1 MYIMYVTVFS
11 INIKQILL
19 YVHHKTDL
27 SSQNSIATDFFLMQ
41 NKSIQT
47 ECSIWSFGQCIFGFK
62 FGSSTQYRPSTVHAD
77 AEGLWRL
84 PYDKEPSRK
93 RPNSSSS
100 QTWVNCLLMHQI
112 SAEALQG
119 VIKSFGVNPL
129 RLARLCS
136 WWGTQTVFCPLNCA
150 YCSADRGCV
159 SWGCVL
165 SFHPH

>member
-1 MYIMYVTVFS
+1 MYIIYVTLFS
-11 INIKQILL
+11 ITIKQILL

-47 ECSIWSFGQCIFGFK
+47 ECSIWSLDSVYL
-62 FGSSTQYRPSTVHAD
+62 GSSLVDPLSSTVHLPFTPMQKD
-77 AEGLWRL
+77 CL
-84 PYDKEPSRK
+84 PYDKEPSWK

-136 WWGTQTVFCPLNCA
+136 WWGTQTVFYPLNCA

>member
-1 MYIMYVTVFS
+1 MYIIYVTLFS
-11 INIKQILL
+11 ITIKQILL

-27 SSQNSIATDFFLMQ
+27 SPQNSIATDFFLMQ
-41 NKSIQT
+41 NKSILKVT
-47 ECSIWSFGQCIFGFK
+47 FGALDIVYL
-62 FGSSTQYRPSTVHAD
+62 GSSLVDPLSSTVHLPFTPMQKD
-77 AEGLWRL
+77 CL
-84 PYDKEPSRK
+84 PYDKEPSWK

-136 WWGTQTVFCPLNCA
+136 
-150 YCSADRGCV
+150 
-159 SWGCVL
+159 
-165 SFHPH
+165 

>member
-1 MYIMYVTVFS
+1 MFIIYVTLFS
-11 INIKQILL
+11 ITIKQILL

-62 FGSSTQYRPSTVHAD
+62 FGWSTQQYRPSTVHAD

-84 PYDKEPSRK
+84 PYDKEPSWK

-136 WWGTQTVFCPLNCA
+136 WWGTQTVFYA
-150 YCSADRGCV
+150 
-159 SWGCVL
+159 
-165 SFHPH
+165 